1 MKKYI
6 SISYISEFLNN
17 LSENIKTSKNT
28 SKTKNITASCKVKVD
43 RNNGSVGFYII
54 HSKADKNI
62 KMDKLTAGKTIFNL
76 TKGEEVYE

>member
-28 SKTKNITASCKVKVD
+28 SKIKDITASCKIKVD
-43 RNNGSVGFYII
+43 RNYGSIGFYII
-54 HSKADKNI
+54 HPKADKNI

-76 TKGEEVYE
+76 TKGEVIL

>member
-6 SISYISEFLNN
+6 SIVEISKFLNN

-28 SKTKNITASCKVKVD
+28 SKTKNITASCKVKID
-43 RNNGSVGFYII
+43 RNNGNLGFYII
-54 HSKADKNI
+54 HPKANKNI

-76 TKGEEVYE
+76 TKGEVMI